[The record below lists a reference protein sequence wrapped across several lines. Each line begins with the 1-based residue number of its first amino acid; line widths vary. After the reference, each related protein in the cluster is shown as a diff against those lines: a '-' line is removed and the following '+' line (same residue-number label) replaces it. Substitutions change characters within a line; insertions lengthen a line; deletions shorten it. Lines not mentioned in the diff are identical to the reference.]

1 MQSCNEWLSAQGTWR
16 QLRALRLAAF
26 LACSAALLS
35 ASCGESPSKQLES
48 AHASALPIAQD
59 ARIAYLLSPGTR
71 HEHYDVDASDTLGI
85 LTETLERGHRDPLR
99 RAREELAAR
108 GEEGL
113 AIARRTIDAH
123 FESPDG
129 GSHLR
134 NALEIVQRSN
144 ALGAREL
151 CLRLLRHRD
160 VGLAALAAA
169 ALEKHGQPQD
179 YEILMAC
186 FDAADPEFKLR
197 FLMAAARLAPERA
210 QRQILDWIDRGELD
224 GIWDECGSL
233 LAVATAPDVVGRLS
247 PHWPAMPPRFKA
259 LLAAPCARAG
269 DSEALAFLRD
279 ESHSAEQW
287 RAESAVTALQLAGMH
302 VELDEVARR
311 GRVPSARLR
320 ALNALAAPGVVE
332 RHAEA
337 FRANLN
343 SSDDGLSNAALAV
356 LVRLRD
362 PSSIARALALVTG
375 QDNEGLR
382 IAMSALREPM
392 REDPALARRVL
403 AALDERRAPESGM
416 GIAEQMR
423 TLQAIGQVPLEEAA
437 RKLVERARTA
447 SGEVSGMSARRW
459 LFQQASNAGPAG
471 QLVLAEQLERS
482 DDELERLDL
491 IEAISAWGGP
501 VGLEVLARFVES
513 ERARPYEILLAS
525 ERLVRLGTVEQVAPM
540 LKRVTLRVT
549 QPDVRVALQALLW
562 LNYPG
567 PR

>member
-1 MQSCNEWLSAQGTWR
+1 MSSPSIPAPARTRLGRRSLSRT
-16 QLRALRLAAF
+16 LAAVG
-26 LACSAALLS
+26 LAACVLL
-35 ASCGESPSKQLES
+35 AGCGKDEQARP
-48 AHASALPIAQD
+48 ATAASAPLPLAQD

-71 HEHYDVDASDTLGI
+71 HEHYDVDASNTLGI
-85 LTETLERGHRDPLR
+85 LTETLEHGHRDPLR

-113 AIARRTIDAH
+113 AVARRTIDAH

-134 NALEIVQRSN
+134 NALEIVQRSD
-144 ALGAREL
+144 APGAREL

-169 ALEKHGQPQD
+169 ALEKHGQPED

-197 FLMAAARLAPERA
+197 FLMAAAKLEPVRA

-233 LAVATAPDVVGRLS
+233 LAIATAPDVVGRLS

-269 DSEALAFLRD
+269 DEEALAFLRD
-279 ESHSAEQW
+279 EAHSAEQW
-287 RAESAVTALQLAGMH
+287 RAESAVTALQLAEMH
-302 VELDEVARR
+302 AELDEVARR
-311 GRVPSARLR
+311 GKVPSARMR
-320 ALNALAAPGVVE
+320 ALNGLAAPGVAE

-337 FRANLN
+337 FRSNLN
-343 SSDDGLSNAALAV
+343 FADDGVANAALAV

-362 PSSIARALALVTG
+362 PGAIGRALALVAG

-382 IAMSALREPM
+382 TAMAALREPM
-392 REDPALARRVL
+392 RADPELARRVL
-403 AALDERRAPESGM
+403 AALEERRAPESGM
-416 GIAEQMR
+416 ELSEQMR
-423 TLQAIGQVPLEEAA
+423 TLQALGQVPLEEAA

-447 SGEVSGMSARRW
+447 TGTVSGMSARRW
-459 LFQQASNAGPAG
+459 LYQQASNAGPAG
-471 QLVLAEQLERS
+471 QLVLAEQLERC

-491 IEAISAWGGP
+491 IEAIAAWGGP
-501 VGLEVLARFVES
+501 VGLDVLARFVES
-513 ERARPYEILLAS
+513 DRARPYEVLLAS
-525 ERLVRLGTVEQVAPM
+525 ERLARLGTVEQVAPL

-562 LNYPG
+562 LNFPG

>member
-1 MQSCNEWLSAQGTWR
+1 MSFFSTRRPHRASAHRQSPTRW
-16 QLRALRLAAF
+16 ALPIALAA
-26 LACSAALLS
+26 SLLS
-35 ASCGESPSKQLES
+35 TSCSDERAPVEQMST
-48 AHASALPIAQD
+48 ASALPLAQD
-59 ARIAYLLSPGTR
+59 PRLAYLLSPGTR
-71 HEHYDVDASDTLGI
+71 HEHYDVDASNTLGI

-99 RAREELAAR
+99 HAREELARR
-108 GEEGL
+108 GSEG
-113 AIARRTIDAH
+113 IAVAQRTIDAH

-129 GSHLR
+129 GAHLR
-134 NALEIVQRSN
+134 NALEIVQRSDEP
-144 ALGAREL
+144 AAREL

-169 ALEKHGQPQD
+169 ALEKHGEPQD

-197 FLMAAARLAPERA
+197 FLMAAAKLDPVRA

-233 LAVATAPDVVGRLS
+233 LALATAPDVVGRLS
-247 PHWPAMPPRFKA
+247 PHWPAMPPRFKG

-269 DSEALAFLRD
+269 DAEALAFLRD
-279 ESHSAEQW
+279 DAQSAEQW
-287 RAESAVTALQLAGMH
+287 RAESAVTALQLAELYG
-302 VELDEVARR
+302 ELDEVARR
-311 GRVPSARLR
+311 GKVPSARLR
-320 ALNALAAPGVVE
+320 ALNALAAPGVAE
-332 RHAEA
+332 RFSEA
-337 FRANLN
+337 FRSNLN
-343 SSDDGLSNAALAV
+343 SADDGLANAALAV

-362 PSSIARALALVTG
+362 PSAISRALALVSG

-382 IAMSALREPM
+382 TAMSALREPM
-392 REDPALARRVL
+392 REDPELARRVL
-403 AALDERRAPESGM
+403 AALEERRAPESGM

-447 SGEVSGMSARRW
+447 TGEVSGMSARRW

-471 QLVLAEQLERS
+471 QLVLAAELERA

-501 VGLEVLARFVES
+501 VGLDVLARFVES
-513 ERARPYEILLAS
+513 ERARPYEILLAA
-525 ERLVRLGTVEQVAPM
+525 ERLVRLGTVEQVAPL

>member
-1 MQSCNEWLSAQGTWR
+1 MTNRPERAR
-16 QLRALRLAAF
+16 LRA
-26 LACSAALLS
+26 AALAWTALAGAQLA
-35 ASCGESPSKQLES
+35 ASCGKDPTPAATE
-48 AHASALPIAQD
+48 ARATALPIAQD

-108 GEEGL
+108 GDEGL
-113 AIARRTIDAH
+113 AVASRTIDAH

-134 NALEIVQRSN
+134 NALEIVQRSD
-144 ALGAREL
+144 APGARAL

-169 ALEKHGQPQD
+169 ALEKHGEQRD

-197 FLMAAARLAPERA
+197 FLMAAAKLDPARA

-233 LAVATAPDVVGRLS
+233 LAGATAPDVVGRLS

-269 DSEALAFLRD
+269 DAEALAFLRD
-279 ESHSAEQW
+279 EAHSAEQW
-287 RAESAVTALQLAGMH
+287 RAESAVTALQLASMQS
-302 VELDEVARR
+302 ELDEVARR
-311 GRVPSARLR
+311 GKVPSARLR
-320 ALNALAAPGVVE
+320 ALNALAAPEIVAG
-332 RHAEA
+332 HAEA

-343 SSDDGLSNAALAV
+343 SNDDGLANAALAV

-362 PSSIARALALVTG
+362 SSAVARALALVAG

-382 IAMSALREPM
+382 TAMSALREPM
-392 REDPALARRVL
+392 REDTELARRVL
-403 AALDERRAPESGM
+403 AALEERRAPESGAD
-416 GIAEQMR
+416 IAEQMR

-447 SGEVSGMSARRW
+447 SGEVAGMRARRW
-459 LFQQASNAGPAG
+459 LLQQASNAGPLG
-471 QLVLAEQLERS
+471 QRVLAAELERS
-482 DDELERLDL
+482 EDELERLDL
-491 IEAISAWGGP
+491 IEALAAWGGP
-501 VGLEVLARFVES
+501 VGVDALSRFVES
-513 ERARPYEILLAS
+513 ERARPYEILLAA
-525 ERLVRLGTVEQVAPM
+525 ERLTRLGSVEQVAPL

-549 QPDVRVALQALLW
+549 QPDVRLALQALLW